1 MTKERLTK
9 KLEDLNRLINGINS
23 DVVKLINVSAE
34 TDLLTRRKN
43 VPEEKLIIAE
53 NKIEEILKKYNSRE
67 N

>member
-23 DVVKLINVSAE
+23 DVVKLINVTAE

>member
-34 TDLLTRRKN
+34 TDLLTGRKN